1 MSKFH
6 PSLRTLVLI
15 SRVDP
20 AKASVTLSPDGLS
33 AGVRIPGAHSV
44 PLDLLQ
50 DVYRGISRL
59 WPLLTPA
66 AAQVRRNRILAKRK
80 GGRGPVRPELVPM
93 AVEDGGTVRYLLR
106 EGPTS

>member
-1 MSKFH
+1 MSKIH

-33 AGVRIPGAHSV
+33 AGVRIPGTYNI
-44 PLDLLQ
+44 PLDLLL

-59 WPLLTPA
+59 WPILTPA
-66 AAQVRRNRILAKRK
+66 TAQVRQNRIRAKRK
-80 GGRGPVRPELVPM
+80 GSPGPKAALQTV
-93 AVEDGGTVRYLLR
+93 AVDDGGVVRYILK
-106 EGPTS
+106 ETAP